1 MIRRPPRS
9 TLFPYTTLFR
19 SVSDENHVASLE
31 WRPLDRNSELAD
43 RRRVAPGDL
52 ARPGDPLTPPTH
64 LPYRGVA
71 VVKIPRVPGEVEAQ
85 MEVEAKVKA
94 LGLAVPNLE
103 DLYRS
108 NLSGAHYVSHF
119 PVQSLL
125 YLSGTVPIRDGKPY
139 LTGVLG
145 RDLTVAQ
152 GYEAARYAALTTL
165 AAVRYAL
172 GDRSEERRVGK
183 ECR

>member
-1 MIRRPPRS
+1 
-9 TLFPYTTLFR
+9 
-19 SVSDENHVASLE
+19 
-31 WRPLDRNSELAD
+31 
-43 RRRVAPGDL
+43 
-52 ARPGDPLTPPTH
+52 
-64 LPYRGVA
+64 
-71 VVKIPRVPGEVEAQ
+71 

-172 GDRSEERRVGK
+172 GDLDRVQQVVHMTGFVNSAPGFNDQPRVVNGAADLLVELYGDRGK
-183 ECR
+183 PTRAAVGCQGLGGGASVEIVVTLSFSGPDVRPPLARDHFAK